1 MLELRA
7 QRVQL
12 PVLFVPDEDGN
23 GGMGR
28 RKSADSTSG
37 CGNTHT
43 LVISFSQLG

>member
-12 PVLFVPDEDGN
+12 PVLFVPDEGGN

-37 CGNTHT
+37 GCNTHT
-43 LVISFSQLG
+43 LKIRFLQLG